1 MPTTGRLR
9 VALVGGPMYDHLY
22 ELLDPAE
29 VEVVVHADHPTLN
42 RRVAEMLAA
51 GERLDVLAT
60 HSKYAPSQAAWLR
73 DLDDLVG
80 PDVVTPLA
88 ERAVG
93 LCRVDGRL
101 LSLPRLI
108 DVRVLWVRR
117 DRVADVPSTWDDL
130 LAHDVRF
137 GFPGRESGLFG
148 TFFELVV
155 GAGGQLFDAE
165 GRPTMATA
173 EAEAA
178 VAVLCRLADQAPDDL
193 PNWHYDQVDD
203 ALLGGRVDAAGAWP
217 GAWGAIRSSS
227 VAEHLEPHP
236 YPAGPVRWVSYAG
249 CHSWAIPT
257 TCGDLDGARALLTRL
272 AGREA
277 QALDAAGGSMCAHRA
292 ALADVVADDSVD
304 ARRLAITRR
313 TIDEAMIT
321 YPALAAFPVIED
333 AGWQAINAALVGD
346 RTPAQAVAHI
356 QQVAERVHGSG
367 RAEGRPPAR

>member
-1 MPTTGRLR
+1 
-9 VALVGGPMYDHLY
+9 MYDHLY
-22 ELLDPAE
+22 ELLDPDE
-29 VEVVVHADHPTLN
+29 VEIVVHADHPTLN

-60 HSKYAPSQAAWLR
+60 HSKYAPSQAGWLQ
-73 DLDDLVG
+73 DLDGVVD
-80 PDVVTPLA
+80 PDVVAPLA
-88 ERAVG
+88 ELAVE

-117 DRVADVPSTWDDL
+117 DRVTEVPSTWEDL
-130 LAHDVRF
+130 LAHGTSF

-155 GAGGQLFDAE
+155 GAGGRLFDPD
-165 GRPTMATA
+165 GRPTMAA
-173 EAEAA
+173 PEAEAA
-178 VAVLCRLADQAPDDL
+178 VATLCRLSAQAPDDL
-193 PNWHYDQVDD
+193 PGWHYDQVDE

-217 GAWGAIRSSS
+217 GAWGAIRARA
-227 VAEHLEPHP
+227 VVGHLEPHP

-257 TCGDLDGARALLTRL
+257 TCGDLEGARNLLSRL
-272 AGREA
+272 ADREA
-277 QALDAAGGSMCAHRA
+277 HAVDAAGGSMCAHRA
-292 ALADVVADDSVD
+292 TLADVVPDDPVD
-304 ARRLAITRR
+304 ARRLAITRK

-321 YPALAAFPVIED
+321 YPPLAGFPLIED

-346 RTPAQAVAHI
+346 LTPTEAVTRI
-356 QQVAERVHGSG
+356 QRIAERVLAGPTGS
-367 RAEGRPPAR
+367 AP